1 MPESPPRDFAP
12 ELLAA
17 FARVVIA
24 WSYVEA
30 LQDHLLSFLVQGEPG
45 RMFVIMGNVSTATK
59 TDWIRTLLR
68 LPAVQTLGVGDMK
81 NLLAEI
87 DDLRAER
94 NALAHGVW
102 SVGVPEGGAA
112 TVQTIRMDRAIP
124 IKTQLV
130 TTPDLAELLHRIES
144 VVRELRAIGVRFSIP
159 GGA

>member
-1 MPESPPRDFAP
+1 MSDSPRDFAP

-17 FARVVIA
+17 FARVVIL

-68 LPAVQTLGVGDMK
+68 LPAVQAVGMGDLK
-81 NLLAEI
+81 NLLEEI
-87 DDLRAER
+87 DDLRAEG
-94 NALAHGVW
+94 NTLAHGIW
-102 SVGVPEGGAA
+102 SFGGAGGASA

-124 IKTQLV
+124 IKTLLV
-130 TTPDLAELLHRIES
+130 TTPDLAELLHRIENI
-144 VVRELRAIGVRFSIP
+144 VREFRAVAARFAIP
-159 GGA
+159 GA